1 MPCVKHRFC
10 LPRLTQSMLSLTNR
24 RGTPSVDT
32 QFVGETFRDNPDQ
45 GYNGVS
51 EWPND
56 KVRWTTDYPKRPFRP
71 AGPSIE
77 DFVQNIYPF
86 SPTQKDVLRCI
97 YLRRRDWNLWP
108 KSNSPKIAKIA
119 NSSRNNPKDTKRKG
133 KVWNSRYSRAI
144 SRKKRKR

>member
-86 SPTQKDVLRCI
+86 SPTQKDVPPPERLEPVAKV
-97 YLRRRDWNLWP
+97 D
-108 KSNSPKIAKIA
+108 NSPKIAKIA